1 MTPITRLEQF
11 IIDAVNSD
19 PELSPV
25 TRVEH
30 YLYDIAS
37 SVASTMTPITRI
49 ETYLAKISGADVAIP
64 APVTRIEM
72 YLAAI
77 AGEDIETP
85 IPVTR
90 LEYFLADWAAAG
102 GASLETVTGNAP
114 VTLLNAVAK
123 AIVSLTQTGL
133 CTQADTPTPSAPV
146 DIKCNNGVLKLVDD
160 ELPAGFKRLASIKF
174 DGDFWY
180 ETGEV
185 MTGNDDVTMTLSGTV
200 TTGQNVFGSYNGTSE
215 GTKNFSLYLYGG
227 GSTSNCYLRYG
238 EQLLRPRFGS
248 GERTITFG
256 KSGTSGFY
264 TDVTAEPDTFTTV
277 AGAFIGML
285 PNSSSPAYT
294 GSIVGNI
301 LVGTRLKWI
310 PCERESDG
318 VVGYYEAVKGVFL
331 EPVGTGSPV
340 KGEYD
345 FSLSHIDVVGTP
357 ETLTV
362 GGKNLNGGTIEHIGF
377 TSTGAS
383 STSDT
388 FAGTG
393 TIIPCVA
400 GEKYTVSFGGFTTSG
415 ISGVFVNTWKTDGT
429 FNLRQAIS
437 STGETTFTIPDG
449 VNKVNFTLYKTGG
462 ATIDST
468 SWMQVERGASATPYE
483 PYVEPQTASV
493 VNLLSAGNYADTQEI
508 ISGAV
513 NRKVGIKVFNGSE
526 TVTSSSGGTWATPIS
541 DKLKSKVFMWC
552 SHYPYSSESAANA
565 PDKSF
570 VGYSSQ
576 NIGFKDSDFTQSTDV
591 TAFFKDQYDAGTPV
605 IIVYPLIED
614 VTESVAGQHLSTAEG
629 TNVVNV
635 TAEVSQIALEVEY
648 YAKSS

>member
-1 MTPITRLEQF
+1 MFDMVFNPKWTTLKKLIWLKAA
-11 IIDAVNSD
+11 I
-19 PELSPV
+19 LSG
-25 TRVEH
+25 
-30 YLYDIAS
+30 
-37 SVASTMTPITRI
+37 VASVIQ
-49 ETYLAKISGADVAIP
+49 
-64 APVTRIEM
+64 
-72 YLAAI
+72 
-77 AGEDIETP
+77 
-85 IPVTR
+85 
-90 LEYFLADWAAAG
+90 
-102 GASLETVTGNAP
+102 TVTGNAP
-114 VTLLNAVAK
+114 ITLSNAIAR
-123 AIVSLTQTGL
+123 AIKSLTQTGL
-133 CTQADTPTPSAPV
+133 CTQDDTPTPSAPV
-146 DIKCNNGVLKLVDD
+146 PIKCNNGALTMVDD
-160 ELPAGFKRLASIKF
+160 ELPTGYKRITGIKF

-180 ETGEV
+180 DTGESL
-185 MTGNDDVTMTLSGTV
+185 TGDDNVTMTLAN
-200 TTGQNVFGSYNGTSE
+200 TTTSGQNVFGSYNGTSS
-215 GTKNFSLYLYGG
+215 GTKNFSLFIYGG
-227 GSTSNCYLRYG
+227 GSSSNSYFRYG
-238 EQLLRPRFGS
+238 EQLLRPKFGS
-248 GERTITFG
+248 NEHTITFG
-256 KSGTSGFY
+256 QSGTSGFT
-264 TDVTAEPDTFTTV
+264 TDVSATPEVFTTP
-277 AGAFIGML
+277 ANAYIGML
-285 PNSSSPAYT
+285 PNSSSPAYS
-294 GSIVGNI
+294 GSIIGNI

-310 PCERESDG
+310 PCERVSDG
-318 VVGYYEAVKGVFL
+318 VVGYYELSKGAFL
-331 EPVGTGSPV
+331 EPTGTGTPT
-340 KGEYD
+340 KGAYD
-345 FSLSHIDVVGTP
+345 YTHAHLAVVGTP
-357 ETLTV
+357 EVLSV

-377 TSTGAS
+377 TSTGSS

-513 NRKVGIKVFNGSE
+513 NRKVGIKVFDGSE
-526 TVTSSSGGTWATPIS
+526 NVTSSSGGTWATPIS

-605 IIVYPLIED
+605 IVIYPLIEE
-614 VTESVAGQHLSTAEG
+614 TAESVAGQALHTVAG
-629 TNVVNV
+629 TNVVSV
-635 TAEVSQIALEVEY
+635 TAEVSPVALSCEY
-648 YAKSS
+648 YATE